1 MSQAKVDQYKKEKA
15 NRKETVAKEKR
26 NKKLIKLCTGVVI
39 VALAAWIG
47 VSTVEAVKSSQPAK
61 TIYVDTAEL
70 DNYISGLYAE
80 TEE

>member
-26 NKKLIKLCTGVVI
+26 NKKLVKICAGVVI
-39 VALAAWIG
+39 VVLAAWIG
-47 VSTVEAVKSSQPAK
+47 ISTVEAVKKNQPAK

-70 DNYISGLYAE
+70 DNYISDLYAE
-80 TEE
+80 TDE

>member
-15 NRKETVAKEKR
+15 NRRETVAKEKR
-26 NKKLIKLCTGVVI
+26 NKKLIKLCTGVV
-39 VALAAWIG
+39 VVVLAAWIG
-47 VSTVEAVKSSQPAK
+47 VSTVEAVKNSQPAK